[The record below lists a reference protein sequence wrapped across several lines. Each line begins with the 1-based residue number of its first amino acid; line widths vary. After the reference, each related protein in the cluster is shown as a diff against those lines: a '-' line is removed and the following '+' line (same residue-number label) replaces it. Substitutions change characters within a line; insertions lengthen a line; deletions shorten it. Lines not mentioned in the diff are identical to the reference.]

1 LLSGHNED
9 GVFHLEPPVLQ
20 LHGAVSNQ
28 DETPYLVCT
37 RRGYRKILH
46 QDESYTNFIRS
57 LMSNYTILYI
67 GFSFSDYY
75 LNDLRASVLTM
86 LGKTMEDEDSI
97 PLAYAITDNKK
108 PGDITFHRRH
118 EGVRFLNFNT
128 NKKEAVNSS
137 NKEYY
142 EYADEDADE
151 DADADPFPFPIMQNE
166 LDPYHEFDD
175 ILEAIK
181 EKTSPQ
187 ILFAK
192 LLASKN
198 ILWCDKNYKKR
209 DFHAGTLRTLMSKLP
224 KQYGKSNL
232 IRKMSGSNIF
242 NVTKNELSM
251 YDLVITDY
259 GDDGKNALKVL
270 SLIMELRAAELKDA
284 LDLENVCDE
293 DYVVH
298 CPIVLV
304 HDDEYRIGVSES
316 RKGQLVRLGAF
327 DYTTDSESLTM
338 AIVRALSV
346 MEHGSNRNEPISI
359 PGTESSTKKRRLL
372 DDRDIEHV
380 DTAHRLLDTAEENPL
395 KRKKTDN

>member
-1 LLSGHNED
+1 MLSGHNDKD
-9 GVFHLEPPVLQ
+9 GVFYLEPPVLQ
-20 LHGAVSNQ
+20 LHGSVNNR

-37 RRGYRKILH
+37 RKGYRKILH

-86 LGKTMEDEDSI
+86 LGKTMEDENSI

-128 NKKEAVNSS
+128 K
-137 NKEYY
+137 NKETVDNSNNY
-142 EYADEDADE
+142 ENQNDLEEAFGI
-151 DADADPFPFPIMQNE
+151 FPPIQNE
-166 LDPYHEFDD
+166 DPYHEFDD

-242 NVTKNELSM
+242 NVTKDELSN

-259 GDDGKNALKVL
+259 GDDGRNALKVL
-270 SLIMELRAAELKDA
+270 SLIMELRATELKDA
-284 LDLENVCDE
+284 LKENDQ

-298 CPIVLV
+298 CPIILV
-304 HDDEYRIGVSES
+304 HDDEYRSGVSES

-327 DYTTDSESLTM
+327 DYTTDNESLTM

-346 MEHGSNRNEPISI
+346 MEHGNNRCNPISI
-359 PGTESSTKKRRLL
+359 PGTDSSTKKRKLL
-372 DDRDIEHV
+372 DDRDNINV
-380 DTAHRLLDTAEENPL
+380 DTADRLLNAAEDNPS
-395 KRKKTDN
+395 KRKKVDN